1 MLSESLKGKI
11 RAAYGSLSRSVPGF
25 TKRPQQNQLIA
36 EISKVLAG
44 HYDRRRRV
52 LLAEAGTGTGK
63 SLAYLLAA
71 IPLAQAFNKKLII
84 STATVALQE
93 QLVEKDL
100 PLLARHSGLAF
111 RFLLVKG
118 RQRYCCEHKLEAA
131 LEHSGQLALSQEFA
145 PLAPR
150 QRGQLAELR
159 QAYLEGRWQGDRDSW
174 PQAIEDTLWQRIAA
188 DRHSCHSAL
197 KHHQHCP
204 FQRARRELEQ
214 ADVLVVNHSLLLADL
229 DAGGAVLAEP
239 SDCFYVLD
247 EAHHLPHNA
256 RDMATASMSV
266 HASLAWLSRIDDY
279 ARRLSQLLD
288 SERSIGPRLTLL
300 DNTQTLV
307 KRLKALNQYL
317 QVAGF
322 SWQENLYRF
331 AMGELPEPMALWA
344 VELRDESKQL
354 LQQLNR
360 LEGLILEALKD
371 SSAKARAKEAL
382 LAETGMLLQRT
393 EGFWQ
398 LWWQLTRPRTTKQA
412 PCAAWLEQLAGQPAD
427 FRLTA
432 CPLDVAAK
440 LNLQLWSEAAGVILC
455 SATLTALN
463 RFDYFCR
470 EVGLRRDDG
479 SRFIRVSSPFDY
491 SKVELLLPKMT
502 YQPSQQPFTAELITR
517 LPALFREQTA
527 TLVLFSSYWQMQAVA
542 DGLRADTDTPPLL
555 VQGEASRSALLSRH
569 KQRCDDGQPSIL
581 FGTGSFSEGLDLP
594 GHYLTNLIITKLPF
608 AVPNSPLE
616 QAMAEWVEAQG
627 GNPFLQLTVP
637 QASRKLVQA
646 CGRLVRNEQDE
657 GRAIILDRRLVTR
670 RYGAAL
676 LDALPPFHRHIEH

>member
-1 MLSESLKGKI
+1 MLSESLKRKI
-11 RAAYGSLSRSVPGF
+11 RAAYGSLSQSVPGF

-44 HYDRRRRV
+44 HYDRQRRI

-100 PLLARHSGLAF
+100 PLLARHSGLEF
-111 RFLLVKG
+111 RFLLAKG
-118 RQRYCCEHKLEAA
+118 RQRYCCEHKLEEV
-131 LEHSGQLALSQEFA
+131 LGQADQPLLSQEFA
-145 PLAPR
+145 PLATE
-150 QRGQLAELR
+150 QRAQLQALR

-174 PQAIEDTLWQRIAA
+174 PEPVDEGLWQRIAA

-229 DAGGAVLAEP
+229 DAGGAVLAAP

-247 EAHHLPHNA
+247 EAHHLPHHA
-256 RDMATASMSV
+256 REMATASISV
-266 HASLAWLSRIDDY
+266 RASLTWLGRIDDY
-279 ARRLSQLLD
+279 GRRLSQLLD
-288 SERSIGPRLTLL
+288 SERSIGPRLALL
-300 DNTQTLV
+300 DHTQTLL
-307 KRLKALNQYL
+307 KRLNGLNHYL
-317 QVAGF
+317 QTARF
-322 SWQENLYRF
+322 SWQEQQYRF
-331 AMGELPEPMALWA
+331 AMGELPEPMALQA

-360 LEGLILEALKD
+360 LEGLILEAIKD
-371 SSAKARAKEAL
+371 SPVRTRAKREAL

-398 LWWQLTRPRTTKQA
+398 LWWLLTRPRTARQA
-412 PCAAWLEQLAGQPAD
+412 PCAAWLEQLAGKPAD

-432 CPLDVAAK
+432 CPLDVAGK
-440 LNLQLWSEAAGVILC
+440 LNQQLWSEAAGVVLC
-455 SATLTALN
+455 SATLTALG
-463 RFDYFCR
+463 RFDYYCR

-479 SRFIRVSSPFDY
+479 SRFLRVPSPFDY
-491 SKVELLLPKMT
+491 SQVELRLPKMD
-502 YQPSQQPFTAELITR
+502 YQPSQEPFTAELIRR
-517 LPALFREQTA
+517 LPTLLREQSS

-542 DGLRADTDTPPLL
+542 DGLRSDVPLL
-555 VQGEASRSALLSRH
+555 VQGEASRSSLLTRH
-569 KQRCDDGQPSIL
+569 KQRCDSGQPSIL

-594 GHYLTNLIITKLPF
+594 GRYLTNLIITKLPF
-608 AVPNSPLE
+608 AVPTSPLE

-637 QASRKLVQA
+637 LASRKLVQA
-646 CGRLVRNEQDE
+646 CGRLVRSEQDR
-657 GRAIILDRRLVTR
+657 GRIVILDRRLVTR

-676 LDALPPFHRHIEH
+676 LEALPPFRRLIEP